1 MIKKNKIDKIFFG
14 IVTALVIL
22 GLIMFISASLG
33 IYVKNEN
40 EFYGV
45 IFSQFV
51 LGFLGGISFLF
62 IGLKI
67 PYNLLKKYSLIIFI
81 FSILLTC
88 LVLIPGIGKSHGG
101 ARRWIDIFGY
111 SFQPVE
117 FLKIGFIIYF
127 AYLLS
132 WAKDKIKNP
141 LYSILPFI
149 VMLAIVSGLLIK
161 QPDTKNIILLSITA
175 LVMLFVSGT
184 SLKWIAGI
192 LGIIMISLVILV
204 STSDTH
210 SYLKKRINTFIN
222 PSENAQ
228 SSSWQLQQ
236 CLIAVGSGG
245 FSGRGLG
252 QSIQKLTYLPE
263 PQGDSIFCVI
273 GEELGFL
280 GSTTII
286 FLFLAF
292 MLRGYRIA
300 LRNAE
305 DSFGKLIVIG
315 FITIITAQSFL
326 NISAMIGVLPL
337 TGVPLVFFSHGG
349 TALLLSLFMVGIIL
363 NVSRG
368 QIKTKLEKS

>member
-1 MIKKNKIDKIFFG
+1 
-14 IVTALVIL
+14 
-22 GLIMFISASLG
+22 
-33 IYVKNEN
+33 
-40 EFYGV
+40 
-45 IFSQFV
+45 
-51 LGFLGGISFLF
+51 
-62 IGLKI
+62 
-67 PYNLLKKYSLIIFI
+67 
-81 FSILLTC
+81 
-88 LVLIPGIGKSHGG
+88 
-101 ARRWIDIFGY
+101 
-111 SFQPVE
+111 
-117 FLKIGFIIYF
+117 
-127 AYLLS
+127 
-132 WAKDKIKNP
+132 
-141 LYSILPFI
+141 
-149 VMLAIVSGLLIK
+149 
-161 QPDTKNIILLSITA
+161 
-175 LVMLFVSGT
+175 MLFVSGT